1 MPRRI
6 NWKSL
11 LRYIE
16 QNVLRLY
23 GLVSGMPEWR
33 SSDGVRDVNVCAD
46 LDWKRA
52 FAAHLWFLASPV
64 ASVADAFVAY
74 EAAAG
79 VSTAGEDNAGDG
91 GGGSPYALSPRPEH
105 DPQSAHY
112 FDVKYH
118 LLRLYTRY
126 KFFFMN
132 HSFPLSLVNTITCGA

>member
-1 MPRRI
+1 M
-6 NWKSL
+6 
-11 LRYIE
+11 
-16 QNVLRLY
+16 LRLY

-33 SSDGVRDVNVCAD
+33 SSDGARDVNVCAD

-79 VSTAGEDNAGDG
+79 VSAAGGEDDD
-91 GGGSPYALSPRPEH
+91 GGSPYASSPRPEH

-126 KFFFMN
+126 EFLFMN
-132 HSFPLSLVNTITCGA
+132 HSFPSSLITSVVR